1 MLSLAWGECLRGHSF
16 IISIIHGTSCNVKWY
31 TSSGK
36 MENSS
41 LFDHKLRKP
50 PGTNEYNTASRYCL
64 GPVTNREATA
74 RCRWETIHLYSDY
87 RRAEMTIQSLQR
99 ASSVCVCACTCIRGY
114 FSSCTGFS
122 NLQSTWKLRERLA
135 SISDV
140 IAVIFWTSALFVV
153 VWNLSHDTLLFKYPP
168 FVWNKRRF
176 EFHFCFT
183 SASLRC

>member
-1 MLSLAWGECLRGHSF
+1 MLNDIQAVGRWKTHLCLIINCGNLQGLMSITLLHAIAWALWQTGRPQLDADEKP
-16 IISIIHGTSCNVKWY
+16 SICTLTIVELKWQF
-31 TSSGK
+31 SHCKG
-36 MENSS
+36 
-41 LFDHKLRKP
+41 
-50 PGTNEYNTASRYCL
+50 
-64 GPVTNREATA
+64 
-74 RCRWETIHLYSDY
+74 
-87 RRAEMTIQSLQR
+87 RA
-99 ASSVCVCACTCIRGY
+99 VCVCACTCIRGY